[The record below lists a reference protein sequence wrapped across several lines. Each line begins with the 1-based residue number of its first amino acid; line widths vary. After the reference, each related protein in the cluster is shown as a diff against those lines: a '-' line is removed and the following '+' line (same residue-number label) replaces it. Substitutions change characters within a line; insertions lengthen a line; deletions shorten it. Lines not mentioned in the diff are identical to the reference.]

1 MSSSRGMTEGTD
13 FIPEGAT
20 INRKIYKKIFV
31 HLWEV
36 LYPMQLK
43 L

>member
-1 MSSSRGMTEGTD
+1 MTQGID

-20 INRKIYKKIFV
+20 VNRKIYKKMFV
-31 HLWEV
+31 YLWEV
-36 LYPMQLK
+36 LYPTQLK